1 MQFIAFET
9 MLDADTNY
17 KKALMHLAKG
27 EVIHALPLLQKLYA
41 SGGELAPKA
50 LLSILYIL
58 SITDKEAEGIS
69 YLEDACLRYPQDD
82 RWPAALASA
91 WMKQGDLDKAVACA
105 DQALAINPDNET
117 IFINRVCWLAGR
129 CDDPVQSRR
138 LFESW
143 GTRFMDP
150 LTASAAPLD
159 SVDKRPDR
167 RLKLAYIS
175 GDFKNH
181 SVRYFIEPF
190 LKGHDRA
197 QFEVHAFMTMP
208 EDEVTGFLKPWVDV
222 WHNVE
227 KMADHEL
234 LSYIREQKIDILV
247 DLSGHTEGNRLAVLA
262 MRAAPVQVTWFGFM
276 QTLGMKAIDWRLTDW
291 GISPEGTEAHYTEK
305 LYRLECMAA
314 YCPPINCEALFPS
327 PHRSNGFVT
336 MVSMNHTRKLSD
348 EALQV
353 WRDILIDNPQSGL
366 IVIGSYKDPEASQ
379 NRLAPRLAAAGLPM
393 DRVSITPRLTML
405 EFMGLASVADF
416 ALDSFPISGGTTTL
430 HALWMGLPILT
441 IEDPQHG
448 GMSSSTAA
456 TLRGVQLNAC
466 VASSL
471 KAYVKT
477 ATQWIQ
483 TPQLIDQLRTQCR
496 PALAGSAL
504 MNLSARVQDVERAY
518 RQMWKS
524 YADS

>member
-1 MQFIAFET
+1 M
-9 MLDADTNY
+9 MHDADTNY
-17 KKALMHLAKG
+17 KKALIHLSKG
-27 EVIHALPLLQKLYA
+27 EVDHALPLLEKIYA

-50 LLSILYIL
+50 LFSILYCL
-58 SITDKEAEGIS
+58 TLTDKEAEGIA
-69 YLEDACLRYPQDD
+69 LLRDACLRYPKDD

-91 WMKQGDLDKAVACA
+91 WMKQGDLDKALACA

-117 IFINRVCWLAGR
+117 MFINRVCWLAGR
-129 CDDPVQSRR
+129 CEDPVQSRQ

-143 GTRFMDP
+143 GRRFMDP
-150 LTASAAPLD
+150 LTDRAEPLGEI
-159 SVDKRPDR
+159 DKNPNR

-190 LKGHDRA
+190 LKGHDRS

-227 KMADHEL
+227 SMKDHAL

-247 DLSGHTEGNRLAVLA
+247 DLSGHTEGHRLAVLA

-291 GISPEGTEAHYTEK
+291 GASPAGTDSHYTEK
-305 LYRLECMAA
+305 LYRLDCMAA
-314 YCPPINCEALFPS
+314 YAPPLNTEAQYPS
-327 PHRSNGFVT
+327 PYQRNGFVT
-336 MVSMNHTRKLSD
+336 MVSMNHTRKLGH

-353 WRDILIDNPQSGL
+353 WRDILLDNPQAGL
-366 IVIGSYKDPEASQ
+366 IVIGSYKDAEASHAS
-379 NRLAPRLAAAGLPM
+379 LAPRLIAAGLPM
-393 DRVSITPRLTML
+393 ERVSIAPRLTML

-430 HALWMGLPILT
+430 HALWMGLPILAL
-441 IEDPQHG
+441 EDPQHG
-448 GMSSSTAA
+448 GMSSSTWT
-456 TLRGVQLNAC
+456 TLRGVQMHEC
-466 VASSL
+466 VATSL
-471 KAYVKT
+471 KDYRDLAS
-477 ATQWIQ
+477 QWIQ
-483 TPQLIDQLRTQCR
+483 TPSLIDQLRERCR
-496 PALAGSAL
+496 PALAASVL
-504 MNLSARVQDVERAY
+504 MDHTARVHDVENAY
-518 RQMWKS
+518 RDMWRT
-524 YADS
+524 YMDA